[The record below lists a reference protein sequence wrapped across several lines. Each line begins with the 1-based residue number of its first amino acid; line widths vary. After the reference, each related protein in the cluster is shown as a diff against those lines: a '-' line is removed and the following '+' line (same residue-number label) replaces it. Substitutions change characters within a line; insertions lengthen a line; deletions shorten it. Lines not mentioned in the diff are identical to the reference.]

1 MEKQTGPER
10 QAELLRIV
18 KEWQAIED
26 KGIAQCGKIMG
37 KTENSL
43 IRAVAEIIRQD
54 SVTHKKIQQ
63 LIIDSF
69 EKEAIHLT
77 PEELGDIWELIEEHA
92 ALEKKSIEL
101 AEQALE
107 RCRLFTTKHLL
118 TYLIDDEKKHDR
130 LMTQLNDFKRGM
142 YPYASG

>member
-1 MEKQTGPER
+1 MDKQTGPER
-10 QAELLRIV
+10 QVELLRIIR
-18 KEWQAIED
+18 EWQTIED
-26 KGIAQCGKIMG
+26 KGIAQCTKIMG
-37 KTENSL
+37 KTKNPL
-43 IRAVAEIIRQD
+43 IRTVAEIIRQD

-92 ALEKKSIEL
+92 VLEKRSIEL

-107 RCRLFTTKHLL
+107 KCRFFTTKHLL
-118 TYLIDDEKKHDR
+118 SYLIDDEKKHDH
-130 LMTQLNDFKRGM
+130 LMTQLNDFKRGI